1 MVPRWIPCGLTRA
14 CFEGLKLQ
22 IFGTSM
28 LGYDKLSIQNSNYC
42 KLDQFPLTIL
52 YISWHVKWSLWE
64 WAMKGVY
71 IIVILAQN
79 KTRNPRRSHGVHR
92 VPMLVE
98 HGNTIGVLIM
108 TMAYNIYT
116 RLRFCFI
123 TFSMSSNG
131 VHVSRN
137 IIMSKEPKVKRQL
150 LSMFS
155 SFHVGLWVQS
165 SWKLTWGHE
174 NTKV

>member
-1 MVPRWIPCGLTRA
+1 
-14 CFEGLKLQ
+14 
-22 IFGTSM
+22 
-28 LGYDKLSIQNSNYC
+28 
-42 KLDQFPLTIL
+42 
-52 YISWHVKWSLWE
+52 
-64 WAMKGVY
+64 MKGVY

-155 SFHVGLWVQS
+155 SFHVGL
-165 SWKLTWGHE
+165 
-174 NTKV
+174 